1 MDKIV
6 IKRHNFDQAK
16 NRLKEFSEKTEAEMA
31 IDKVSTDGGFLG
43 LGDHKVTGYELN
55 TRLESIQRHLVDIN
69 STNNKTIKEF
79 KEIYNALDV
88 LDKEYIAS
96 IVASIKAIEK
106 TSNDVRIQQG
116 TLKQHNKELLNQ
128 QNKLDAHQAEIEKNV
143 ANIKKVVT
151 VLKVFKEKLDGYKH
165 ITDIDKIW
173 SDCKLIKNEIYVV
186 SDSITKLSK
195 KTTNDI
201 ETANNQNKAFAEQV
215 NKDIFTLQHEAK
227 SFREL
232 FSDLSTK
239 IEDTS
244 EILDNQ
250 VSIIQDISNFVN
262 QTSNIIHL
270 NDVDAMWEDIRDSKE
285 SLNSIEKELQNIDD
299 DILQMQRHFDD
310 LDAFVSVLNG
320 YTHLHDID
328 SIWKDLENIK
338 TEVKEIIKDIND
350 SKEVIQKHE
359 SNLENLNAISEE
371 YKKSIDALSKK
382 QIETEEYTKT
392 NRDAITE
399 LQDFREK
406 VDSIEHLGDVDS
418 MWKQGN
424 ALNNDLEETK
434 EKVKT
439 DTEKIINVLAE
450 INRNIDEH
458 QNNISTLNSL
468 SVEYKNFIDALS
480 KKQTETEEYTKTN
493 RDAITELQDFREKVD
508 SIKHLGDVDSM
519 WEQGNALKN
528 NLTETNNSIASLKQK
543 TIETDKEIAD
553 KNAKVEGALAT
564 LERKLKY
571 AYFIIGGSL
580 GLAII
585 EFILILVGVI

>member
-43 LGDHKVTGYELN
+43 LGDHKVTGRELN
-55 TRLESIQRHLVDIN
+55 TRLESIQGHLIDIN